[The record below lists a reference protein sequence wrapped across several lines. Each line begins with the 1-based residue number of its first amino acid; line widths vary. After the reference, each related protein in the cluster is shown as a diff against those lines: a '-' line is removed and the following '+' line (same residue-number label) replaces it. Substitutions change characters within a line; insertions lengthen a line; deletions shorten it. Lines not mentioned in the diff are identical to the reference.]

1 MISLILIRGLVGL
14 DCRRRLLIVTS
25 LSGYLGFCQKIR
37 GMLMAGITVNRM
49 MIVLG
54 KVIADC
60 LTRGKGGRINF
71 VLMKRHIFVQKCE
84 HANYRLQR

>member
-25 LSGYLGFCQKIR
+25 LSGYLGFCQKFR

-54 KVIADC
+54 KVIADSFAR
-60 LTRGKGGRINF
+60 TRGNGMI
-71 VLMKRHIFVQKCE
+71 VLV
-84 HANYRLQR
+84 